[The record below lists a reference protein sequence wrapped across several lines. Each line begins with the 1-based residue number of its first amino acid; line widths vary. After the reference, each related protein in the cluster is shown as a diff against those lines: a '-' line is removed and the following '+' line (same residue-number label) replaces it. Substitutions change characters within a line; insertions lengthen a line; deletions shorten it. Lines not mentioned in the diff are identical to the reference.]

1 MFPKH
6 QRLTAGQV
14 KEIIGSTKP
23 RYLDF
28 LKTYHAAPVQ
38 AVEVETGSN
47 QPPTSPFHV
56 AVIVSKHAA
65 KKAYERNRM
74 RRRVSN
80 ALREVVRGKTIN
92 LPLNLVI
99 IVAKPLDETLS
110 HDQLVSTLDRLF
122 K

>member
-14 KEIIGSTKP
+14 KEIIGSAKP
-23 RYLDF
+23 QYLDF
-28 LKTYHAAPVQ
+28 LKIYRVVPPQV
-38 AVEVETGSN
+38 VDLENGSH
-47 QPPTSPFHV
+47 QPPVSLFHV

-65 KKAYERNRM
+65 KKAHDRNRM

-80 ALREVVRGKTIN
+80 ALREVLRNKTITD
-92 LPLNLVI
+92 PMNLVI
-99 IVAKPLDETLS
+99 IVAKPLEETLS
-110 HDQLVSTLDRLF
+110 PDQLVATVDRLF